1 MVSVSE
7 LVRGFAAVLATV
19 AVIIGLIGLGTSIT
33 DSTAVLRSLLAATAG
48 AIALAFLLAA
58 DRRRHPHPAPS
69 TDRPGAAPARL
80 RSSGP
85 LA

>member
-7 LVRGFAAVLATV
+7 LVRGFVAVLATV
-19 AVIIGLIGLGTSIT
+19 AVIIGLVGLGTSIT
-33 DSTAVLRSLLAATAG
+33 DQTAVLRSLLATAAG
-48 AIALAFLLAA
+48 AIGLAFLLAA
-58 DRRRHPHPAPS
+58 DRHRRPAPS
-69 TDRPGAAPARL
+69 TGRPGTAPSRL